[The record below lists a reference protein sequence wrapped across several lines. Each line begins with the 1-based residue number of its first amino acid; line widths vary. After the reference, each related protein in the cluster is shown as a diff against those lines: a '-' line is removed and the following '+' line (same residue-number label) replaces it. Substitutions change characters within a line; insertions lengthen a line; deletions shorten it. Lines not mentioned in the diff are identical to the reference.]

1 MTLDYQ
7 LGENQ
12 VAILWYETRE
22 VQILTI
28 PNLSDQL
35 EHLGM
40 DDVGYFLETHME
52 YDLSNAYYMT

>member
-7 LGENQ
+7 LGDNQ
-12 VAILWYETRE
+12 VAILWMETRE

-28 PNLSDQL
+28 PNLS
-35 EHLGM
+35 EVE
-40 DDVGYFLETHME
+40 DVGYFLETHME